1 MKTLNNKMNQVADKI
16 GVARLGEELEYNG
29 FLVAYMMY
37 LNDRKVYSSF
47 FGEELDELLNDL
59 LTPLNY

>member
-1 MKTLNNKMNQVADKI
+1 MKTLNNKINQVADKI
-16 GVARLGEELEYNG
+16 GVTRLADELEYNG

-37 LNDRKVYSSF
+37 LNDYKVYYS
-47 FGEELDELLNDL
+47 EELDELLNDL